1 MITFVSSSSLILAK
15 AKDSKTLKYIMEQK
29 KISSWKTLSIII
41 GFPILYMLFCKTSIA
56 TELFGNKNLDYYI
69 PFWGGIITLHWTSV
83 LVVTLLLKGHGKT
96 FADIGYK
103 LSRKGTLR
111 LIGGYLLVA
120 LLVLGGVELILN
132 DVILDSSKFG
142 NISGLIPKTTPHRI
156 FFILLVFSTGF
167 CEEIFYRGFA
177 ITQLEIIGLNK
188 WVALIISALLFI
200 GIHGVNAYS
209 HNFLFY
215 FGGGI
220 MFGLTFLLSKRLLPS
235 ILIHLAINLS
245 AMMAILQLIQ

>member
-1 MITFVSSSSLILAK
+1 
-15 AKDSKTLKYIMEQK
+15 MEQN
-29 KISSWKTLSIII
+29 KISWWKTLSIII

-56 TELFGNKNLDYYI
+56 TQLFANKNLDYYI
-69 PFWGGIITLHWTSV
+69 PFWGGIIALHWTSV
-83 LVVTLLLKGHGKT
+83 LVVTLILKRHRIK

-103 LSRKGTLR
+103 LSRKGTLI

-120 LLVLGGVELILN
+120 LLVLGGVEVLLS
-132 DVILDSSKFG
+132 DVVLDSSKFG

-177 ITQLEIIGLNK
+177 ITQLERIGLNK
-188 WVALIISALLFI
+188 WISLIISAFLFI
-200 GIHGVNAYS
+200 GIHGFNAYT

-215 FGGGI
+215 FGGGL
-220 MFGLTFLLSKRLLPS
+220 MFGITFIFSKRLLPS

-245 AMMAILQLIQ
+245 AMMAILQLIE

>member
-1 MITFVSSSSLILAK
+1 
-15 AKDSKTLKYIMEQK
+15 MELERKINPK
-29 KISSWKTLSIII
+29 KVLLTII

-69 PFWGGIITLHWTSV
+69 PFWGGIIALHWISV
-83 LVVTLLLKGHGKT
+83 LVVTLLLKSHGKT

-103 LSRKGTLR
+103 LSRKGTLL
-111 LIGGYLLVA
+111 LIGGYALVA
-120 LLVLGGVELILN
+120 LLVLGGVEVMLN
-132 DVILDSSKFG
+132 DVSLDSSQFG
-142 NISGLIPKTTPHRI
+142 SISGLIPKTTSHRI

-177 ITQLEIIGLNK
+177 ITQLEKIGLNK
-188 WVALIISALLFI
+188 WIALIVSAMLFI

-209 HNFLFY
+209 RNFLFY
-215 FGGGI
+215 FGGGL
-220 MFGLTFLLSKRLLPS
+220 MFGLTFLFSKRLLPS

-245 AMMAILQLIQ
+245 AMMAILQLVK